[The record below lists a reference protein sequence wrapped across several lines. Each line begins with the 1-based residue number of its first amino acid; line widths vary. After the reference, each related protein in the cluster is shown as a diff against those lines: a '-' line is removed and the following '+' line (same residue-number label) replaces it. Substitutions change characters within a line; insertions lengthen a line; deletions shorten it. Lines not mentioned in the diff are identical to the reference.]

1 MINSEVLRVII
12 AKGSGDATLRRIY
25 NYISDSQCSLSEICE
40 NKKIMCSLGI
50 KEEVAENIYKAKEES
65 LNLQEELY
73 KNDVNIS
80 WIGDEDYPLGL
91 RNLKV
96 GTIPTVLFYK
106 GNYNLLKQK
115 SVGFTGSRKV
125 SDLGIRITDD
135 SARQLSRYGITIIS
149 GYAKGVDIT
158 AHRVALQSGGN
169 TIFIIVEG
177 ILKNRIRGEVKEF
190 INKENHLFIS
200 QFLPNLTWSAANAM
214 KRNNTIV
221 GLADAM
227 IMIEAGM
234 NGGTF
239 NAGEQSIKNKKPLF
253 VVEYDSNR
261 VSAMG
266 NTFFLQNGGLPIKSD
281 KNGNPILKKVYSV
294 LEQEKVETSYKQL
307 RFNI

>member
-12 AKGSGDATLRRIY
+12 AKGSGDATLRKIY
-25 NYISDSQCSLSEICE
+25 NYISDSKCSLSEICE

-50 KEEVAENIYKAKEES
+50 KEEVDENIYKAKEES